1 MSENCKGSESMIPQD
16 NRQLGHGGLLLVGDQ
31 SEGSFGKAQVLL
43 EVADEVGV
51 VHWRQG
57 LLRR

>member
-1 MSENCKGSESMIPQD
+1 MIPQD
-16 NRQLGHGGLLLVGDQ
+16 YRQLGYGGLLLTTDQ
-31 SEGSFGKAQVLL
+31 GEGGFGEAQVLL